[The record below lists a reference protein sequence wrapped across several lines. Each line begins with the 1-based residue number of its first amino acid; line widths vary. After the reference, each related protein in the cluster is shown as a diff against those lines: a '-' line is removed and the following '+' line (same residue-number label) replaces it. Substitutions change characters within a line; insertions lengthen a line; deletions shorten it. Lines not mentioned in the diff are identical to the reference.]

1 MKTGKI
7 KNMGF
12 IIRVGGISIII
23 LCAMISVAFCLVAY
37 AADVPCG
44 SAYTAKYRWE
54 KVRCVQPLTA
64 PAPTPV
70 PAPRPTP
77 APTPAPTPT
86 PTPSP
91 TLPPSGVICSKT
103 ITNVNEA
110 QAKVNESVAG
120 QTVCMEPG
128 EYKFQAAFYLRT
140 GVRVYCKPGAKLIF
154 AGRSQEGVRSLT
166 NVQRATIEG
175 CEIVN
180 GWDGVKVTGDGNTV
194 RNNYIHDS
202 LYMGVLITAS
212 SGNVIDGN
220 KIENNGRGV
229 LTIPGFSPRH
239 AHDVYVSN
247 PAGYCKPMIGNQ
259 VINNYL
265 GPSGGAAV
273 NFNGNDCSK
282 LGFYIEKTL
291 VEGNQI
297 VDVNTGIPLWY
308 GTKSTVIK
316 NNSFSIQNPPPSN
329 MVDSLEYAI
338 TVWGGAASEPTMTGN
353 TFKLIAGY
361 GEFKRYP

>member
-1 MKTGKI
+1 MKGEEFNFT
-7 KNMGF
+7 
-12 IIRVGGISIII
+12 VGGVCII
-23 LCAMISVAFCLVAY
+23 LMFIMIIFMTYCPAAY
-37 AADVPCG
+37 ATDIPGG
-44 SAYTAKYRWE
+44 STYKSKYKGE
-54 KVRCVQPLTA
+54 SIMCVVSA
-64 PAPTPV
+64 PK
-70 PAPRPTP
+70 PTP
-77 APTPAPTPT
+77 APVPSPAP
-86 PTPSP
+86 
-91 TLPPSGVICSKT
+91 GVVCSKS
-103 ITNVNEA
+103 VSKVGDA
-110 QAKVNESVAG
+110 QALVNDSVAG

-128 EYKFQAAFYLRT
+128 TYNFTVAFYPRT
-140 GVRVYCKPGAKLIF
+140 GIRIYCKPGAKLVF
-154 AGRSQEGVRSLT
+154 DGGSQESVRFNT
-166 NVQRATIEG
+166 NVTGATVEG

-220 KIENNGRGV
+220 KIENNGRGEI
-229 LTIPGFSPRH
+229 TIAGFSPRH

-247 PAGYCKPMIGNQ
+247 PAGYCKTMAGNQ
-259 VINNYL
+259 IISNYL
-265 GPSGGAAV
+265 GPSVGAGV

-282 LGFYIEKTL
+282 LGYYIEGTL

-308 GTKSTVIK
+308 GTKNTVIK

-329 MVDSLEYAI
+329 MVDSLKYAI
-338 TVWGGAASEPTMTGN
+338 TVWGGAANEPTMTGN
-353 TFKLIAGY
+353 TYKLKAGY